1 MAIEP
6 GGGLRFGDGRFGRT
20 IIAVGARTG
29 EALRWLARLIP
40 RRSAKTLAVLGVTAL
55 ALGGSVDG
63 VSRIEGRSRA
73 PAAGAF
79 EIRGFSYPS
88 YHNGAY
94 ASAEST
100 AALAELAKTGANFVA
115 IIPTRWSRTFKDSEF
130 LATDQTESDA
140 GVLKAIADA
149 HALGLSVL
157 LKPHVDP
164 ADGKPRAEYA
174 PTEVDAWFRNYTAF
188 LLHYA
193 AMAAAN
199 HVEMFN
205 IGCELDSMVGPHYR
219 NQWLHIIHSVREV
232 YHGPI
237 VYAHGWPGVNEV
249 SFLDAVDYIGV
260 DAYDPLSD
268 AREPTVPELRAG
280 WTTISSNPW
289 VASVSHFH
297 SPMQNYRALW
307 ERYHKPVIFTELG
320 YKSVARDASRP
331 GDWKWDG
338 AVDLQAQ
345 ERAYQAFFEVWSR
358 QTAWVKGAFLWSWA
372 PVVHPERSAN
382 GLKDY
387 TPQNKPAAVVITHW
401 YRHMAAL
408 EDGASLAQVPPSASR

>member
-1 MAIEP
+1 MAIDP
-6 GGGLRFGDGRFGRT
+6 GGQRFEDGPLGRNV
-20 IIAVGARTG
+20 IALGKRVAT
-29 EALRWLARLIP
+29 ALRRLAGLVPKRPAETVAL
-40 RRSAKTLAVLGVTAL
+40 LGVTAL
-55 ALGGSVDG
+55 ALGGSVEG
-63 VSRIEGRSRA
+63 LSRIESRVRS
-73 PAAGAF
+73 PSAGVF
-79 EIRGFSYPS
+79 EIRGISYPS
-88 YHNGAY
+88 YHNGNY
-94 ASAEST
+94 ASPESA
-100 AALAELAKTGANFVA
+100 AALSELAKTGANFVA

-140 GVLKAIADA
+140 DVLKAIAEA

-164 ADGKPRAEYA
+164 SDGKPRAAYA
-174 PTEVDAWFRNYTAF
+174 PTDVDAWFRNYTAF

-205 IGCELDSMVGPHYR
+205 IGCELDTMVGPRYR
-219 NQWLHIIHSVREV
+219 NQWLRIIRSVREV

-307 ERYHKPVIFTELG
+307 QRYHKPIIFTELG
-320 YKSVARDASRP
+320 YKSVAGAARRP

-338 AVDLQAQ
+338 AVDLQVQ

-358 QTAWVKGAFLWSWA
+358 QTTWVKGAFLWNWE
-372 PVVHPERSAN
+372 PVVHPEHSEN
-382 GLKDY
+382 GLKGY
-387 TPQNKPAAVVITHW
+387 TPQNKPAALVITHW
-401 YRHMAAL
+401 YRHMAAI
-408 EDGASLAQVPPSASR
+408 ENGASLAEAPPSASH

>member
-1 MAIEP
+1 MAIDP
-6 GGGLRFGDGRFGRT
+6 GRPRCGEGPFGRS
-20 IIAVGARTG
+20 IIELGARIGT
-29 EALRWLARLIP
+29 ALRWFAGLIP
-40 RRSAKTLAVLGVTAL
+40 RRSVETLALLGVTAL
-55 ALGGSVDG
+55 ALGGSVEG
-63 VSRIEGRSRA
+63 YSRIESYSR
-73 PAAGAF
+73 PVAAGVF

-88 YHNGAY
+88 YHNGTY

-130 LATDQTESDA
+130 FATDQTESDA

-164 ADGKPRAEYA
+164 SDGKPRAEYA
-174 PTEVDAWFRNYTAF
+174 PTDVDAWFSNYTTF

-199 HVEMFN
+199 HVEMFD
-205 IGCELDSMVGPHYR
+205 IGCELDSMVGPRYR
-219 NQWLHIIHSVREV
+219 DRWLRIIRSVREV

-237 VYAHGWPGVNEV
+237 IYAHGWPGVNEV

-307 ERYHKPVIFTELG
+307 QRFHKPIIFTELG
-320 YKSVARDASRP
+320 YKSVAGAAGRP

-338 AVDLQAQ
+338 AVDLQVQ

-358 QTAWVKGAFLWSWA
+358 QTAWVKGAFLWNWD
-372 PVVHPERSAN
+372 PVVHPERSVN
-382 GLKDY
+382 ELKDY
-387 TPQNKPAAVVITHW
+387 TPQNKPAALVITRW
-401 YRHMAAL
+401 YRRMAAS
-408 EDGASLAQVPPSASR
+408 EGRSSLAEAPPSASR